1 MSTMATKCNNSATIK
16 SSLRG
21 SLRGGE
27 KMDKV
32 ISTSVIRKCSV
43 IEVIET
49 ISIIGNGTSEDPVRY
64 LYEYWDLD
72 GNLLASKDEW
82 K

>member
-1 MSTMATKCNNSATIK
+1 
-16 SSLRG
+16 
-21 SLRGGE
+21 
-27 KMDKV
+27 MDKV